1 MGPPKTVT
9 KTDWVQRQKEQIMRK
24 VAMIWTAVV
33 LSGCTVGPVYA
44 PPEMALPH
52 RYELLEPVS
61 KASASDLQWW
71 QHFNDPLLS
80 HLVEKAVEGNVG
92 LDEARAR
99 LDEAA
104 AIARRDGNRLSGDAN
119 LTVSED
125 DASLGLAAM
134 IGLAG
139 KRRWLAKGSAQRLE
153 AAQFDALAARRA
165 LLAEVGVAYVD
176 LRFAQ
181 ASLLSRRQDLTS
193 RRRTL
198 SDIQSLLDAGVSTQ
212 LDLLRAQA
220 LVSETQAQIPAVSAN
235 VVRQRNRISTLL
247 GGPVGS
253 LPINLD
259 YPGSQPNPAIRA
271 VGGVPADLLRAR
283 PDIRQAELLYAAAVS
298 DVGAAQADR
307 YPSLSLR
314 GAITAPLSGGESGNQ
329 LVAGLTMP
337 VFNQPALAASVDAA
351 DARVNLAYLRWQ
363 RAVLS
368 AIEEVENAQAALKAS
383 IAEQAEAKRLVNL
396 NHRALDLARKLLTES
411 GSITV
416 LDVLDRERAL
426 AQARAGLAR
435 SQRDQA
441 IDYIILQ
448 TVIGQGHKLD
458 GV

>member
-1 MGPPKTVT
+1 MGSPKTVA
-9 KTDWVQRQKEQIMRK
+9 KTDWVQRQKEQIMRN
-24 VAMIWTAVV
+24 VAMIWAALA

-44 PPEMALPH
+44 PPKMALPNS
-52 RYELLEPVS
+52 YERLEPVS
-61 KASASDLQWW
+61 QVNASDMQWW
-71 QHFNDPLLS
+71 QHFNDPLLT
-80 HLVEKAVEGNVG
+80 HLVETAVDGNVG

-104 AIARRDGNRLSGDAN
+104 AVARRDGNRLSGDADLN
-119 LTVSED
+119 VSD
-125 DASLGLAAM
+125 DASLGLTAM

-139 KRRWLAKGSAQRLE
+139 KQRWLAKGSAQRLE

-198 SDIQSLLDAGVSTQ
+198 SDIQRLLDAGAATQ

-220 LVSETQAQIPAVSAN
+220 LVSETQAQIPALSASM
-235 VVRQRNRISTLL
+235 VRQRNRISTLL

-259 YPGSQPNPAIRA
+259 YPGSQPDPVMRT

-298 DVGAAQADR
+298 DMGAAQAAR

-314 GAITAPLSGGESGNQ
+314 GGITAPLSGGTSEGQ
-329 LVAGLTMP
+329 LLAGLTMP
-337 VFNQPALAASVDAA
+337 LFNQPALAASVDAA

-368 AIEEVENAQAALKAS
+368 AIEEVENAQAALQAS
-383 IAEQAEAKRLVNL
+383 AAEQAEAKRLINL
-396 NHRALDLARKLLTES
+396 NRRALDLSRALLTNS
-411 GSITV
+411 RSITV

-426 AQARAGLAR
+426 AEARAGLAR

-441 IDYIILQ
+441 INYILLQ

-458 GV
+458 AT